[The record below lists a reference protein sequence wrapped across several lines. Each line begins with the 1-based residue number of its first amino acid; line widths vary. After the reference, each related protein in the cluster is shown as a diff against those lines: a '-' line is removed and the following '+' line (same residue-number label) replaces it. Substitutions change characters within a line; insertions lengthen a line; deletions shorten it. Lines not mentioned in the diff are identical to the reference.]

1 MDPAGRF
8 ITLEGGE
15 GAGKSTQAKALVAKL
30 QDLGHQTVLTREP
43 GGSPHAEEIRKV
55 LLSGAASRFGPFGEA
70 ILFAAARDD
79 HLEQVIRPA
88 LAEGKWVVSD
98 RFSDSTKAYQG
109 AGAGLDRATLDGLE
123 RVIVGD
129 TRPDLTIVLDVPPEN
144 GLARVQS
151 RAGGVIGSADRF
163 EAMDI
168 AYHERLRNAFLD
180 MAAKEPERFVVI
192 DGTAPPES
200 VAAEVW
206 RAVEQRLGL

>member
-1 MDPAGRF
+1 MDPTGHF

-30 QDLGHQTVLTREP
+30 KDLGHQAVLTREP
-43 GGSPHAEEIRKV
+43 GGSPRAEDMRKV

-123 RVIVGD
+123 RVIVAD
-129 TRPDLTIVLDVPPEN
+129 TRPDLTIVLDVPPQN
-144 GLARVQS
+144 GLARVQA
-151 RAGGVIGSADRF
+151 RAGGGTGSADRF

-168 AYHERLRNAFLD
+168 AFHERLRNAFLD
-180 MAAKEPERFVVI
+180 MAAREPERFVVI

-200 VAAEVW
+200 VAAGVW